1 MLELDRLCGST
12 FDLFWHFDPAAASA
26 AGFVSED
33 VRLGRFDAEA
43 IRAHLA
49 AFRATAAAI
58 EELEIEDLPDEI
70 DRTALLEEVRVTI
83 ARLDEDRPPAR
94 DPGFWLSHLA
104 AAMAALLLRPDDAGT
119 SGQRAQAAAGRIAA
133 IPSFL
138 DDARTMLARPPLLL
152 LDGALGTL
160 GPLGELLVH
169 AAAVFGAAAP
179 GGADALNQ
187 AVAAALHALARFGH
201 WLRSEAEPEPDVK
214 GIALGAGR
222 FDRRIH
228 HRYAVR
234 SGSAEMRR
242 YAERLMAETE
252 RALAEQTAQ
261 LGLAGSWRDA
271 VMKLEANGA
280 RSVSAIGDEIEQARA
295 FLRGRGFAEA
305 PAQGPDVAQLP
316 PALAALMPGV
326 TYLPGVAR
334 LVVAP
339 APRSRFAIAPLVA
352 AEALP
357 GRHLQELAAR
367 AAGSEVRRRLR
378 SPAAV
383 EGWALYAGELMEELG
398 FSAAPEA
405 RLIRLARLLEAAARL
420 AADVG
425 LHAAGMTP
433 GQAISLLADRAGLD
447 RADAEA
453 EVRRIVAHPT
463 DASAAA
469 IGRREILAF
478 RSAAGVRA
486 DDMVALERFHR
497 TLLAFGALP
506 PGLAGWGMGIER

>member
-33 VRLGRFDAEA
+33 ARLGRFDAEA
-43 IRAHLA
+43 IRAHFA

-70 DRTALLEEVRVTI
+70 DRTALLEELRVTI

-104 AAMAALLLRPDDAGT
+104 AAIAALLLRPDDAGT
-119 SGQRAQAAAGRIAA
+119 SGPRAQAAADRIAA
-133 IPSFL
+133 IPGFL
-138 DDARTMLARPPLLL
+138 DDARTMLTRPPLLL

-201 WLRSEAEPEPDVK
+201 WLRSEAEPEPDIK

-271 VMKLEANGA
+271 VMKLDATGA
-280 RSVSAIGDEIEQARA
+280 GSVSAMGDEIERARA
-295 FLRGRGFAEA
+295 FLQGRGFAEV
-305 PAQGPDVAQLP
+305 PPRGPDLAQLP

-326 TYLPGVAR
+326 TYLPGIAR

-383 EGWALYAGELMEELG
+383 EGWALYAEELMEELG
-398 FSAAPEA
+398 FSAPEG

-433 GQAISLLADRAGLD
+433 GGAISLLADRAGLD

-478 RSAAGVRA
+478 RSAAGARA
-486 DDMVALERFHR
+486 GDAAALERFHR

>member
-33 VRLGRFDAEA
+33 ARLGRFDADA

-70 DRTALLEEVRVTI
+70 DRTALLDEVRVTI

-104 AAMAALLLRPDDAGT
+104 AAMVALLLRPDDAGT
-119 SGQRAQAAAGRIAA
+119 SGRRAQDAAERIAA
-133 IPSFL
+133 IPGFL

-152 LDGALGTL
+152 LDGALGAL

-179 GGADALNQ
+179 GRADALNQ
-187 AVAAALHALARFGH
+187 TVAAALQALARFGH
-201 WLRSEAEPEPDVK
+201 WLRSEAEPEPDVDA
-214 GIALGAGR
+214 IALGATR

-228 HRYAVR
+228 HRYAAR
-234 SGSAEMRR
+234 SGSTELGR
-242 YAERLMAETE
+242 YAERLMTETE
-252 RALAEQTAQ
+252 GTLAEQAAR
-261 LGLAGSWRDA
+261 LGFAGSWRDA
-271 VMKLEANGA
+271 VVKLQASGA
-280 RSVSAIGDEIEQARA
+280 GSVPAIQEEIERARA
-295 FLRGRGFAEA
+295 FLRGRGFAEVPAHGPEVA
-305 PAQGPDVAQLP
+305 PLA
-316 PALAALMPGV
+316 PALAALMPGT
-326 TYLPGVAR
+326 TYLPGFAR
-334 LVVAP
+334 LVVGP
-339 APRSRFAIAPLVA
+339 AARSRFAIAPLVA
-352 AEALP
+352 GEALP

-378 SPAAV
+378 SAAAV
-383 EGWALYAGELMEELG
+383 EGWALYAEELMEDLG
-398 FSAAPEA
+398 FSTAPEG

-425 LHAAGMTP
+425 LHTAGMAP
-433 GQAISLLADRAGLD
+433 GEAIALLTDRAGFD
-447 RADAEA
+447 RADAEM

-463 DASAAA
+463 DAAAAA
-469 IGRREILAF
+469 IGRREILAL
-478 RSAAGVRA
+478 RSAAGARA
-486 DDMVALERFHR
+486 DDTTALVRFHR
-497 TLLAFGALP
+497 ALLACGALP